1 MADSVPVHGIGSLV
15 LEQRKSCGCYWG
27 ITDGSDVNDQ
37 NKWLV
42 YQWADAINQA
52 RGIGWGGQEEDV
64 ILHLSGDEARKC
76 VDRVGRNSVNE
87 PEDTNGN

>member
-1 MADSVPVHGIGSLV
+1 M
-15 LEQRKSCGCYWG
+15 
-27 ITDGSDVNDQ
+27 
-37 NKWLV
+37 
-42 YQWADAINQA
+42 
-52 RGIGWGGQEEDV
+52 